1 MLLDSVFLD
10 SSTPGVQRDS
20 LQSTDRF
27 LGASLWHSTHQDA
40 LLPQSTLDLAAY
52 TLCGLNPLSELLD
65 AVSHPHTEAM
75 CTQEMY
81 F

>member
-10 SSTPGVQRDS
+10 SSTPGVQRGP

-27 LGASLWHSTHQDA
+27 LGASLWHSTH
-40 LLPQSTLDLAAY
+40 PQSMLDLAAY
-52 TLCGLNPLSELLD
+52 TLCGLNPLSEPLD

>member
-10 SSTPGVQRDS
+10 SSPPGVQRGP

-40 LLPQSTLDLAAY
+40 LLPQSTRDLAAY
-52 TLCGLNPLSELLD
+52 TLCGLNPLSEPLD